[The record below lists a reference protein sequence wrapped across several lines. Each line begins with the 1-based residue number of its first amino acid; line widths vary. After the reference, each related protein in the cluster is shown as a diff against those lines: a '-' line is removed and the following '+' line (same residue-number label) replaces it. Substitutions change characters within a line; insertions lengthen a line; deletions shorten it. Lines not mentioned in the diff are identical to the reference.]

1 MDHEQDVCPESNTW
15 RYGVPLG
22 TGGRCQLY
30 ALMAYTAL
38 FAAGLLTLA
47 GAAAA
52 ALLRLID
59 ERF

>member
-1 MDHEQDVCPESNTW
+1 
-15 RYGVPLG
+15 
-22 TGGRCQLY
+22 
-30 ALMAYTAL
+30 MAYTAL